1 MIEEDVFLPDPQ
13 AQKRY
18 GVTPMTFWRWDND
31 PKLGFPGPYIISGR
45 KYRKLSELREFE
57 ARFAGASARA
67 PPPTGRRREPALPW
81 PPTSKPPA
89 PVTRRA
95 GAELSLDTQITI

>member
-18 GVTPMTFWRWDND
+18 GVTPMTFRRWDND

-57 ARFAGASARA
+57 ARCAV
-67 PPPTGRRREPALPW
+67 RRGER
-81 PPTSKPPA
+81 SGPA
-89 PVTRRA
+89 PNGEA
-95 GAELSLDTQITI
+95 A